1 MNTQTK
7 TLFHPRSST
16 GASKVPPPKIDRSIQ
31 LSFMGDWGRANL
43 HRALGWLC
51 YEMVKL
57 SGPHT
62 KIGIFN
68 GRAALDNVM
77 AVGRGEMDLALTT
90 PQTFSRLALEGR
102 GPWANERFPH
112 LRALGYVPQDD
123 RMVVAVL
130 RDLGIRSFEDIRRKK
145 PKLRI
150 AAGVDDG
157 IGFMGFAAQ
166 NLMRASGIPRAEFEG
181 WGGTYIEHEEPRE
194 CIMEVMRGNADA
206 IIQEAVMTQ
215 WWVDMTE
222 KLDLV
227 FIPVE
232 PEARKTLQQE
242 LSWSGAKLPKNY
254 LRGIDQELDCMDFS
268 HFLMLATT
276 DMPDDIAY
284 ALAWSLVETW
294 DVLEGQYRHI
304 PPERSPVTYPLKP
317 KEVWR
322 TAVPLHPGA
331 ERYYRDAGHMS

>member
-16 GASKVPPPKIDRSIQ
+16 GASTVPPPMLGRSVR
-31 LSFMGDWGRANL
+31 LNFMGDWGRANL

-51 YEMVKL
+51 YELVKL
-57 SGPHT
+57 SGPYT

-68 GRAALDNVM
+68 GRAAKDNVD
-77 AVGRGEMDLALTT
+77 AIGRGEYDLALTT

-102 GPWANERFPH
+102 GLWAGEPFPH

-123 RMVVAVL
+123 RLICAVR
-130 RDLGIRSFEDIRRKK
+130 RDLGIRSFDDIRRKK

-150 AAGVDDG
+150 AAGIDDG
-157 IGFMGFAAQ
+157 IGFMGFGAQ
-166 NLMRASGIPRAEFEG
+166 QMMRASGIPRDVFEG
-181 WGGTYIEHEEPRE
+181 WGGTYIENEEPRE
-194 CIMEVMRGNADA
+194 CIRQMMLGNADA

-222 KLDLV
+222 KLDLT
-227 FIPVE
+227 FLSLE
-232 PEARKTLQQE
+232 PEAGRALDKE
-242 LSWSGAKLPKNY
+242 LSWTPMTLPKNY
-254 LRGIDQELDCMDFS
+254 LRGIDQELRCMDFS
-268 HFLMLATT
+268 HFMLLATT

-284 ALAWSLVETW
+284 ALAWALVETF
-294 DVLEGQYRHI
+294 DVLEMQYRHI
-304 PPERSPVTYPLKP
+304 PPERSPVTYPLNP
-317 KEVWR
+317 KEVWK
-322 TAVPLHPGA
+322 TAIPLHPGA